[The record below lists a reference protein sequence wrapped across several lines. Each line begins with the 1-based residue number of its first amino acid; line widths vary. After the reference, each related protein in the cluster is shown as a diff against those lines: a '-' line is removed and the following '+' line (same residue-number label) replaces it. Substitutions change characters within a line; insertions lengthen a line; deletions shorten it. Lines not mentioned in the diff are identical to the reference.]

1 VISESKQMNKR
12 QRIKELRAKCAD
24 WDLIIGRFVFDGMR
38 KRDAELGILA
48 LIDAGLIRIEPN
60 PNGPTAFVLTT
71 PDGLEG
77 VLPDV
82 AQ

>member
-1 VISESKQMNKR
+1 MTT
-12 QRIKELRAKCAD
+12 KERLRKLRTECRD
-24 WDLIIGRFVFDGMR
+24 WDLIIGRFVLDGMR

-48 LIDAGLIRIEPN
+48 LVDAGLIRIEPN